1 MQFQRKNK
9 IELMKRVHSLVGEG
23 EGEEELFYKFGW
35 PL

>member
-9 IELMKRVHSLVGEG
+9 IEIMKNVHSLVG